1 MKGLAVI
8 LSIIFVILIVLCFVL
23 PAPKGGDGGTSAAP
37 DRTTVLP
44 PETSL
49 QPTTAPI
56 PTTTVPS
63 TSVAPQE
70 TTSPVPD
77 DADFVAAA
85 DFVPNLRVELAYAT
99 ADNFTGQQI
108 YAFSSCYLR
117 YGTVTKLVDA
127 AELLAQ
133 QGLGILIWDGY
144 RPLYAQQK
152 LWDICPDP
160 NYVSKPGTGSQS
172 HCRGIA
178 VDITLYDINSGKI
191 LEMPS
196 AFDDFSAKGDRDYSD
211 CTQQAAENA
220 VLLENVM
227 VSCGFKPYSG
237 EWWHYSDTQSYPIEE
252 NFDPANAG

>member
-1 MKGLAVI
+1 MTSTETAQTTDLPIETTQEPTAV
-8 LSIIFVILIVLCFVL
+8 
-23 PAPKGGDGGTSAAP
+23 
-37 DRTTVLP
+37 
-44 PETSL
+44 
-49 QPTTAPI
+49 PI
-56 PTTTVPS
+56 PTTTVPA
-63 TSVAPQE
+63 TSVAPPE

-77 DADFVAAA
+77 DADFVVAA
-85 DFVPNLRVELAYAT
+85 DYVSNLRVELAYAT

-117 YGTVTKLVDA
+117 YGTVTKLMEA

-133 QGLGILIWDGY
+133 QGLGIVIWDGY

-152 LWDICPDP
+152 LWDTCPDP

-178 VDITLYDINSGKI
+178 VDITLYDLNTGMM

-196 AFDDFSAKGDRDYSD
+196 AFDDFSTRGDRDYSD

-237 EWWHYSDTQSYPIEE
+237 EWWHYSDTNSYPIEE
-252 NFDPANAG
+252 NFDPAEAG